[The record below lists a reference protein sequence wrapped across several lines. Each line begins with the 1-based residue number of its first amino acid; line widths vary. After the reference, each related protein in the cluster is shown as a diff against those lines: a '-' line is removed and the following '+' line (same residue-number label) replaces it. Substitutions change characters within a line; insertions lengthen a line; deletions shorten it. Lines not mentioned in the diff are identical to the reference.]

1 MKPTR
6 RLYAV
11 IVAILA
17 ASVLVSMLA
26 PTALA
31 YPFHRKLK
39 PGKSGKD
46 VRALQIRVAGW
57 YPNKHKVKFRID
69 HQYGKQTAAAV
80 RHFRAHIGIKPR
92 NRAGHRVFRAL
103 NRMTDKNGSTAHFD
117 WSEFNQ
123 NYNSGCSAKANAYA
137 HTLAGGM
144 VSPRRTKR
152 NVRWLMWRL
161 EAVRAKGGA
170 NPLGINS
177 GFRSI
182 PYNQCI
188 GGASASQHLFGD
200 AADNRLASTSN
211 RKERRLAKKSQIS
224 GIGCYSSLSH
234 NHFDL
239 RVHNKFFPYGQ
250 FWWWPQRDGS
260 GRDLDES
267 GRPCW
272 GERSRRGRAGRA
284 GSAGTS
290 SIGSPTSTSLAQVA
304 RARPGAGSLVPSRLE
319 VKTFAGAGEPDHLGA
334 GD

>member
-1 MKPTR
+1 MKPR
-6 RLYAV
+6 QRLCAV
-11 IVAILA
+11 IGVTLA
-17 ASVLVSMLA
+17 TFLGVSMLT
-26 PTALA
+26 PGALA
-31 YPFHRKLK
+31 DPWHRMLK
-39 PGKSGKD
+39 PGMSGAD
-46 VRALQIRVAGW
+46 VRALQVRLAGW

-69 HQYGKQTAAAV
+69 HHYGRQTGLAV
-80 RHFRAHIGIKPR
+80 RRFRAHIGIDPQR
-92 NRAGHRVFRAL
+92 IAGHKVFRAL
-103 NRMTDKNGSTAHFD
+103 NRLTDRNGSTAHFD
-117 WSEFNQ
+117 WSEFVQ

-137 HTLAGGM
+137 RTLSGGA
-144 VSPRRTKR
+144 VSHRRTRR

-161 EAVRAKGGA
+161 EAVRAKGGSHA
-170 NPLGINS
+170 LGINS

-200 AADNRLASTSN
+200 AADNRLSSTSN
-211 RKERRLAKKSQIS
+211 RRERRLAKRSQFS
-224 GIGCYSSLSH
+224 GIGCYSNLSH

-272 GERSRRGRAGRA
+272 GEGSRGGRVT
-284 GSAGTS
+284 AGTS
-290 SIGSPTSTSLAQVA
+290 APASGVLAQVA
-304 RARPGAGSLVPSRLE
+304 RAEAGAGSLVPSRLE
-319 VKTFAGAGEPDHLGA
+319 VRTFARAGEPDDLGA